1 MSAPALAAQ
10 TEAYSREIEGG
21 CTVDDL
27 HSLIAAGKKY
37 SVIYADLSRS
47 SGSDRRRACQ
57 PADCGVRQAIG
68 AQSAD
73 GHTGG
78 SVRGASTAGFGFGIF
93 GQLLAPAMP
102 DIKLPLVRHKEGCRK
117 HLAEA

>member
-1 MSAPALAAQ
+1 MPTYRAPPAQ
-10 TEAYSREIEGG
+10 IDGAPVSRPI
-21 CTVDDL
+21 V
-27 HSLIAAGKKY
+27 
-37 SVIYADLSRS
+37 V
-47 SGSDRRRACQ
+47 
-57 PADCGVRQAIG
+57 IG

-73 GHTGG
+73 GHTGA

-117 HLAEA
+117 RLAEA